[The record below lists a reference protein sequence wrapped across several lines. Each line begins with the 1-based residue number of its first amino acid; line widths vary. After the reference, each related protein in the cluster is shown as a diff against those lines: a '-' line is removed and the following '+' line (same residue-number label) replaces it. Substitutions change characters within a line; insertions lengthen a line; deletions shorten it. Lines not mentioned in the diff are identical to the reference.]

1 MPHLLY
7 TLFKQMFSNLVER
20 YQKRKKKDRNL
31 SVYLLFLD
39 VRRKHSKWSR
49 WTVSMRG
56 PWNPLSSHATSA
68 KNFRYV
74 LMIKVTVSP
83 NGQKKKQ
90 KKKSAPRKFTWIPL
104 FPLLHGKVTIW
115 KNKSNLFLK
124 TRTFLSNPGTV
135 YIIAMLQH
143 FR

>member
-83 NGQKKKQ
+83 NGQKKS
-90 KKKSAPRKFTWIPL
+90 KKKNQHPENSLEFLYSL
-104 FPLLHGKVTIW
+104 FCMAKLLYERIKVIF
-115 KNKSNLFLK
+115 FLK
-124 TRTFLSNPGTV
+124 
-135 YIIAMLQH
+135 QEH
-143 FR
+143 FYLTQVLFI